1 MPERSVVFMV
11 PASRGWQCFSAQRYV
26 VAAASDSRHWPLRS
40 RRPSSVVPGAVQFM
54 DAVHVSHRIIDIVTL
69 LVVGIA

>member
-1 MPERSVVFMV
+1 MPERFVV

-40 RRPSSVVPGAVQFM
+40 RRPSSVVPAAVQFM
-54 DAVHVSHRIIDIVTL
+54 DAVQVSHRIIDVVSL